1 MPSAG
6 ISFANSVLEQ
16 PNAAV
21 VSDRARLEVPMKP
34 KCLIL
39 VAGIT
44 AALTCSAL
52 GQQDDKLG
60 KLSFPTSCDP
70 KVQAEFERGVAM
82 IHSYWFLIAR
92 RTFEGVLRED
102 PNCAMAYWGI
112 ALDLLNNSLAVVPPR
127 ADAEA
132 AWAALEKARA
142 VGAKTQRERD
152 WIEALSA
159 YFRDHDKLPVNVR
172 LAAYNNAMEQLA
184 QRYTDDYEAQAFYAL
199 TLQASASPSDTTYA
213 NQLKSVAI
221 LEKLYD
227 QNPQH
232 PGVTHFIIH
241 AYDYHPLA
249 EKGIPAARR
258 YATIAPAVPH
268 ARHMPSHIYSMVGL
282 WEESIASNASALA
295 IQPDYYHAADF
306 SVYAH
311 LQLAQDAKAKALME
325 KSIAT
330 ADRGDRPVTFV
341 NFTAKNAMSARYVL
355 ERSDWAGAA
364 ALPFTSSQ
372 YPQPDSLIRFT
383 RGLGM
388 ARSGDLAGAKA
399 EIEAIKALRAALEK
413 SNQSYWADRSE
424 EQMLA
429 ISAWVALKEG
439 APDQALRFMRAAAD
453 GEDGSVKHVAMENR
467 LYPLRELFAELLL
480 ETGQPAAALSEFEA
494 ALKQTPNRYRAFLGI
509 ARAANAAGDRQKA
522 SEYYGKLVDL
532 AKNADTERQEI
543 REAKNFLAQR

>member
-429 ISAWVALKEG
+429 ISAWIALKEG

>member
-6 ISFANSVLEQ
+6 VSFANSVLER

-34 KCLIL
+34 KRLIL

-52 GQQDDKLG
+52 GQQDEKLG

-429 ISAWVALKEG
+429 ISAWIALKEG

>member
-1 MPSAG
+1 
-6 ISFANSVLEQ
+6 
-16 PNAAV
+16 
-21 VSDRARLEVPMKP
+21 MKP

-127 ADAEA
+127 ADADA

-429 ISAWVALKEG
+429 ISAWIALKEG

>member
-1 MPSAG
+1 MQA
-6 ISFANSVLEQ
+6 
-16 PNAAV
+16 
-21 VSDRARLEVPMKP
+21 KH
-34 KCLIL
+34 LIL
-39 VAGIT
+39 VAAIT
-44 AALTCSAL
+44 AALTGSAA
-52 GQQDDKLG
+52 GQQDEKLG

-92 RTFEGVLRED
+92 RTFENVLKQD
-102 PNCAMAYWGI
+102 PGCAIAYWGI

-127 ADAEA
+127 QDAEA

-159 YFRDHDKLPVNVR
+159 YFRDHDKIPVNAR
-172 LAAYNNAMEQLA
+172 LAAYNTAMEQLA
-184 QRYTDDYEAQAFYAL
+184 QRYPDDYEAQVFYAL
-199 TLQASASPSDTTYA
+199 TLQASASPADMSYA
-213 NQLKSVAI
+213 NQKKSAAM

-232 PGVTHFIIH
+232 PGVTHFLIH

-249 EKGIPAARR
+249 EQGIPAARR
-258 YATIAPAVPH
+258 YAGIAPAVPH

-282 WEESIASNASALA
+282 WEESIASNASAIE

-306 SVYAH
+306 SVYAY
-311 LQLAQDAKAKALME
+311 LQLAQDAKAKALTE
-325 KSIAT
+325 KSLAT

-341 NFTAKNAMSARYVL
+341 NFTARNAMPARCVL
-355 ERSDWAGAA
+355 ERADWAAAA
-364 ALPFTSSQ
+364 ALPFTPSQ
-372 YPQPDSLIRFT
+372 YPQPDSLTRFT

-388 ARSGDLAGAKA
+388 ARSGDLAGARA

-429 ISAWVALKEG
+429 ISAFIALKEG
-439 APDQALRFMRAAAD
+439 ARDQAVKFMRAAAD

-467 LYPLRELFAELLL
+467 LYPMRELYGDLLL
-480 ETGQPAAALSEFEA
+480 ESGQPAAALAEYET
-494 ALKQTPNRYRAFLGI
+494 ALQQTPNRYRALLGI
-509 ARAANAAGDRQKA
+509 ARSANAAGDRTKA
-522 SEYYGKLVDL
+522 TAYYGKLVDL
-532 AKNADTERQEI
+532 AKNADTERPET
-543 REAKNFLAQR
+543 RESKDFLAQK

>member
-1 MPSAG
+1 
-6 ISFANSVLEQ
+6 
-16 PNAAV
+16 
-21 VSDRARLEVPMKP
+21 MKP

-44 AALTCSAL
+44 AALNCAAF
-52 GQQDDKLG
+52 GQQDEKLG

-92 RTFEGVLRED
+92 RTFEGVLRQD

-132 AWAALEKARA
+132 AWAALEKAREI
-142 VGAKTQRERD
+142 GAKTQRERD

-159 YFRDHDKLPVNVR
+159 YYRDHDKTPVNAR
-172 LAAYNNAMEQLA
+172 LVAYNNAMEQLT
-184 QRYTDDYEAQAFYAL
+184 QRYPDDYEAQVFYAL
-199 TLQASASPSDTTYA
+199 TLQASASPADTTYA
-213 NQLKSVAI
+213 NQIKSAAI

-232 PGVTHFIIH
+232 PGVTHFLIH

-258 YATIAPAVPH
+258 YAGIAPAVPH
-268 ARHMPSHIYSMVGL
+268 ARHMPSHIYSMTGL
-282 WEESIASNASALA
+282 WEESIASNASALE

-311 LQLAQDAKAKALME
+311 LQLAQDAKAKALTD
-325 KSIAT
+325 KSLAT
-330 ADRGDRPVTFV
+330 ADRGDRPITFA
-341 NFTAKNAMSARYVL
+341 NFTAKNAMPARYVL
-355 ERSDWAGAA
+355 ERADWAGAA
-364 ALPFTSSQ
+364 ALPITPSQ
-372 YPQPDSLIRFT
+372 HPQADSLTRFT

-388 ARSGDLAGAKA
+388 ARTSDVAGAKA
-399 EIEAIKALRAALEK
+399 EIEAIKALRTTLEK

-424 EQMLA
+424 EQILA
-429 ISAWVALKEG
+429 ISAWLALKEG
-439 APDQALRFMRAAAD
+439 ARDQALKFMRAAAD

-467 LYPLRELFAELLL
+467 LFPLRELYAELLL
-480 ETGQPAAALSEFEA
+480 EAGQPAAALKEFET
-494 ALKQTPNRYRAFLGI
+494 ALEQTPNRYRTLLGI

-522 SEYYGKLVDL
+522 SDYYGKVVNL
-532 AKNADTERQEI
+532 AKNADTERPET
-543 REAKNFLAQR
+543 REARAFLAGTR